1 MKLRIKQRST
11 GEWFFLITLFIYV
24 MIQLLGS
31 STADYLIPNSIF
43 KIVRYGILLATAFSI
58 LIYRNYSEKYILTI
72 FAVAIVLIGM
82 LMFNEVF
89 VAVAIPLLLV
99 LASKVT
105 NFNSILK
112 CIALATVFTTIFI
125 MLSCVVNILPDYTY
139 THRMGD
145 IIKVAHSYGFKYYS
159 SPGYIAMALTAI
171 YLYLHENSSYFKLGI
186 IAFIN
191 YALFLYHTNQT
202 SILISVFLIIV
213 YIFTRKIKILTF
225 DNKIWNCFSTVFP
238 SLLCLGT
245 VELINLYAINA
256 LILSQSFSTLTSRL
270 KYSLQAIN
278 QYGISLFGT
287 KVTMYGNTQRY
298 YGNATSGFYID
309 SGFLYSLIAYGII
322 FTVVLIL
329 IYTIIYKYTVK
340 CDGFLFVWM
349 SVILAA
355 CVVNNYL
362 LSCYFNPLIFLLP
375 QAIQNLSNK
384 DKKTCSQHKLSDG

>member
-1 MKLRIKQRST
+1 
-11 GEWFFLITLFIYV
+11 
-24 MIQLLGS
+24 
-31 STADYLIPNSIF
+31 
-43 KIVRYGILLATAFSI
+43 
-58 LIYRNYSEKYILTI
+58 
-72 FAVAIVLIGM
+72 
-82 LMFNEVF
+82 
-89 VAVAIPLLLV
+89 
-99 LASKVT
+99 
-105 NFNSILK
+105 
-112 CIALATVFTTIFI
+112 